1 MIFMY
6 ALALLLLV
14 GVVAIWRWGSIPV
27 TTPWADEPPIYPSA
41 RQAFMRYVWYV
52 SLVMSSSL
60 AASAIA
66 IAAGGRLAMRILAAT
81 AGPAAQGRLTEAEEV
96 VGKITLDGTLG
107 FMLFIGVIFGVA
119 SGGLYMLIR
128 RWLPRGR
135 WGGFAYGVLLIVVF
149 GPVVDPLRP
158 RNPDFDIVG
167 PGWLSVLIFVVMAIF
182 EGMLVAA
189 IAGRISKSLPMP
201 TRSVKG
207 LAPHLPLLGVIAT
220 GPVAVG
226 VLGVGLLSVAVSRWH
241 LVVDAVRGRTA
252 QIGGRMIL
260 IVGALVATPR
270 FMSAIASIVWR

>member
-1 MIFMY
+1 MVFMY
-6 ALALLLLV
+6 GFAALLVV
-14 GVVAIWRWGSIPV
+14 GVVLIWRWGSIPV
-27 TTPWADEPPIYPSA
+27 TTPWAAEPLDYPSA
-41 RQAFMRYVWYV
+41 GQAFIRYLWYV

-81 AGPAAQGRLTEAEEV
+81 AGPAAQGRLTEAERV
-96 VGKITLDGTLG
+96 VGKITLEGTLS
-107 FMLFIGVIFGVA
+107 FMLFVGVVFGVA

-135 WGGFAYGVLLIVVF
+135 WGGLTYGLLLIVVL
-149 GPVVDPLRP
+149 GPVFDPIRP
-158 RNPDFDIVG
+158 KNPDFAIVG

-189 IAGRISKSLPMP
+189 IAGRISRSLPMP
-201 TRSVKG
+201 TRSVRG
-207 LAPHLPLLGVIAT
+207 LAPHLPLLGIIAT

-226 VLGVGLLSVAVSRWH
+226 VLAVGLLSVALSRWH
-241 LVVDAVRGRTA
+241 LVVDAVRGSTA
-252 QIGGRMIL
+252 QIGGRAIL

-270 FMSAIASIVWR
+270 FISAIASIVSQ